1 MVHYQ
6 SFYSLQSSY
15 LCEMSISHKY
25 GHLSGPK
32 KKSNGKTGQ
41 LFTFIK
47 VEANYVVQR

>member
-6 SFYSLQSSY
+6 QFYSLQSSH

-25 GHLSGPK
+25 GHFSSA

-47 VEANYVVQR
+47 VEANYVVWR